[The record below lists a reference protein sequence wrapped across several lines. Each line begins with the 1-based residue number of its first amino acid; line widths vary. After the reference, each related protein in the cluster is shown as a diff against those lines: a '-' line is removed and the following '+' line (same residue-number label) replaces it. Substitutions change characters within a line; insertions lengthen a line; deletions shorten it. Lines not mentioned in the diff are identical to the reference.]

1 MYSNSIVKGC
11 NEVKKAFLAVVSILV
26 LTMVAGVAF
35 AAEGPIK
42 IGVINSMTGQNA
54 FGGELEV
61 GGVRLANRLYP
72 EALGRKIELII
83 VDNKTDKV
91 ESANAASR
99 LIERDKVVAI
109 IGPYGSS
116 MTMAAG
122 EVCEKA
128 GIPLMGTGCTN
139 PLVTEGKKYVF
150 RPAFI
155 DPFQGA
161 GAANYTYNTLGF
173 KKAAL
178 LIDVASDYSVGL
190 GNFFKKTYT
199 ELGGTVV
206 AEMKYQSGDTDFT
219 SQLTEL
225 IGKGPDLVFIPAYFA
240 EGAVIMKQARELG
253 ATFRFMGG
261 DAMDNPEIVT
271 LGGDAVDGFLH
282 TTFAYDPSMPNM
294 NEIQKAFT
302 KDWEVMYAGKAPNAN
317 AALGHDAYVLIR
329 EAILRAGKADPE
341 SIRNELEKT
350 KDVPT
355 VTGMTTLDENHN
367 AVKDMGVVEIKDGKK
382 AYIDTI
388 KP

>member
-1 MYSNSIVKGC
+1 MKKILLVMAVIV
-11 NEVKKAFLAVVSILV
+11 AL
-26 LTMVAGVAF
+26 AGVAF
-35 AAEGPIK
+35 AAEEPIR

-61 GGVRLANRLYP
+61 GGVRLANKLYP
-72 EALGRKIELII
+72 EALGRKIEIII
-83 VDNKTDKV
+83 VDNKSDKV
-91 ESANAASR
+91 EAANAASR
-99 LIERDKVVAI
+99 LIERDKVCAL

-116 MTMAAG
+116 VTMAAG
-122 EVCEKA
+122 EVAEKA
-128 GIPLMGTGCTN
+128 HIPLMGTGCSN

-161 GAANYTYNTLGF
+161 GAANYTFNTLGL

-199 ELGGTVV
+199 ELGGTIV
-206 AEMKYQSGDTDFT
+206 AELKYQSGDTDFT

-225 IGKGPDLVFIPAYFA
+225 TAKAPDLVFIPAYFA

-271 LGGDAVDGFLH
+271 LGGDAVDGFMH

-294 NEIQKAFT
+294 NEIAKKFT
-302 KDWEVMYAGKAPNAN
+302 ESWEQTFPGKAPNAN
-317 AALGHDAYVLIR
+317 AALGYDAYILIR
-329 EAILRAGKADPE
+329 EAILRAGKADPQ
-341 SIRNELEKT
+341 SIRDELEKT
-350 KDVPT
+350 KNVPT
-355 VTGMTTLDENHN
+355 VTGVTTLDENHN
-367 AVKDMGVVEIKDGKK
+367 AVKDMGVVEIKNGKK
-382 AYIDTI
+382 AYIYTI
-388 KP
+388 NP